1 MSHYLDAN
9 DFLSVV
15 RDTPLV
21 SIDLIV
27 LNEKGQVLLGK
38 RCNKPAQGFW
48 FVPGGRIQK
57 DEPLDAAFVRLTKE
71 ELGLEIMRKEAKL
84 KGIYEHFYSDN
95 FAAKSDITTHYVVLA
110 YQVFVSSTQ
119 VAAPL
124 VQHSNYLWREPLQIV
139 CDDSVHYNTRVY
151 FE

>member
-1 MSHYLDAN
+1 MSRYLEAN

-27 LNEKGQVLLGK
+27 LNEKGQVLLGQ

-48 FVPGGRIQK
+48 FVPGGRVQK
-57 DEPLDAAFVRLTKE
+57 DESLDAAFTRLTKE
-71 ELGLEIMRKEAKL
+71 ELGLEVMRKDAKF
-84 KGIYEHFYSDN
+84 KGVYEHFYSDN
-95 FAAKSDITTHYVVLA
+95 FAAKADITTHYVVLA
-110 YQVFVSSTQ
+110 YQVFVSSVQ

-124 VQHSNYLWREPLQIV
+124 VQHFNYLWREPLQIV
-139 CDDSVHYNTRVY
+139 CDDSVHHNTRVY